1 MDSKI
6 GIIVAREFN
15 ERVRKKSF
23 IITTILAPIFM
34 VAVMVL
40 PVLFMMF
47 SSTDT
52 KIIAVVDESGIVA
65 PKLESNEELTYIV
78 DSDPL
83 AEVRKRDDVFGIL
96 YINKDVVKN
105 PNGVKFYTNDALP
118 MIVEAR
124 ITHTVK
130 NVVRD
135 HRLQSYNIENLD
147 KILADA
153 DVDLTL
159 QTFKNKID
167 AEGDDEESASAMTS
181 YMLGLFLSMALYM
194 LMLLYGQL
202 VMNSIVEEKGNRVL
216 EVMVGS
222 VKPFQLMLGKILGV
236 GAVAVVQLLIWS
248 VLVTLISGVIMPL
261 LVPADMMAEVTAM
274 QSGTLDTANAHFDMD
289 LIQTISVISNVWYIV
304 RIFGYMLLYLIGG
317 YFFYSAI
324 YAAVGSAVE
333 NIQDAAQLSN
343 IATMPIIL
351 GIIFEMSCIQNPNG
365 SLAFW
370 GSMVPFISPMV
381 MIVRLPFDVPDWQV
395 WVSLG
400 ILYASCIGMV
410 WLAAKIYRVGIFMY
424 GKKPSLKEL
433 AKWATYK

>member
-1 MDSKI
+1 MNSKI

-40 PVLFMMF
+40 PVVFMMF
-47 SSTDT
+47 SSTDA
-52 KIIAVVDESGIVA
+52 KVVAVVDESGIVA

-83 AEVRKRDDVFGIL
+83 AEVRKRDDVFGVL

-118 MIVEAR
+118 VFVEAS

-130 NVVRD
+130 SVVRD
-135 HRLQSYNIENLD
+135 QRLQSYNIENLD

-167 AEGDDEESASAMTS
+167 ADSEEEESASAMTS

-202 VMNSIVEEKGNRVL
+202 AMNSIVEEKGNRVL

-222 VKPFQLMLGKILGV
+222 VKPFQLMFGKILGV

-248 VLVTLISGVIMPL
+248 VLVTLISGVLMPL
-261 LVPADMMAEVTAM
+261 LVPSDMMAEVTAM
-274 QSGTLDTANAHFDMD
+274 QSGTLDTTNAHFDMD

-343 IATMPIIL
+343 IATLPIIF
-351 GIIFEMSCIQNPNG
+351 GIIFEMSCIQDPNG

-370 GSMVPFISPMV
+370 GSMIPFISPMV

-395 WVSLG
+395 WVSLA

>member
-1 MDSKI
+1 MESKI

-40 PVLFMMF
+40 PVVFTLFSF
-47 SSTDT
+47 SEE
-52 KIIAVVDESGIVA
+52 KVIAVVDESGIVA
-65 PKLESNEELTYIV
+65 PKLESDKEIIYIT
-78 DSDPL
+78 DSDPI
-83 AEVRKRDDVFGIL
+83 AEVRKREDVFGVL

-105 PNGVKFYTNDALP
+105 PNGVKLYTNDALP
-118 MIVEAR
+118 IFIEAS

-130 NVVRD
+130 SVVRD
-135 HRLQSYNIENLD
+135 SRLQSYNIENIEA
-147 KILADA
+147 ILADA
-153 DVDLTL
+153 EVNMTL
-159 QTFKNKID
+159 QTFKNNSNPDK
-167 AEGDDEESASAMTS
+167 DEESASATTS
-181 YMLGLFLSMALYM
+181 YILGLFLSMALYM
-194 LMLLYGQL
+194 LMLLYGQA

-222 VKPFQLMLGKILGV
+222 VKPFQLMFGKILGV

-248 VLVTLISGVIMPL
+248 VLVTLISGVLMPSL
-261 LVPADMMAEVTAM
+261 IPADMMSEVSAM
-274 QSGTLDTANAHFDMD
+274 QAGTLDTTNAHFDMD

-304 RIFGYMLLYLIGG
+304 RIFGYMVLYLIGG

-343 IATMPIIL
+343 IATLPIIF
-351 GIIFEMSCIQNPNG
+351 GIIFEMSCIQDPNG

-381 MIVRLPFDVPDWQV
+381 MVVRLPFDVPDWQV
-395 WVSLG
+395 LVSLA
-400 ILYASCIGMV
+400 ILYASCVGMV
-410 WLAAKIYRVGIFMY
+410 WFAAKIYRVGIFMY
-424 GKKPSLKEL
+424 GKKPTLKEL
-433 AKWATYK
+433 AKWAMYK